1 MLGESAYQLAQ
12 LSDIKNI
19 TAASSSIL
27 RIFLDSAYVQET
39 SIRKGITKIMHIPS
53 ILVVTP

>member
-27 RIFLDSAYVQET
+27 RIFLDSAYEQICASSSWE
-39 SIRKGITKIMHIPS
+39 I
-53 ILVVTP
+53 